1 MDVFIITGIASIVLD
16 LVTAGRDGAA
26 AFLIF
31 FFAADPAIIFA
42 FVILARPFVFL
53 LSSPAAFLISLVYK
67 VYCQVSI
74 DNSLWT
80 GQKYKPTTNK
90 LFFQ

>member
-1 MDVFIITGIASIVLD
+1 MDVFIITGIAFIVLA
-16 LVTAGRDGAA
+16 LVTEGGDGAA

-31 FFAADPAIIFA
+31 FLAIIFV

-53 LSSPAAFLISLVYK
+53 MSSPAAFLISLVYK

-74 DNSLWT
+74 DNSL
-80 GQKYKPTTNK
+80 
-90 LFFQ
+90 

>member
-1 MDVFIITGIASIVLD
+1 MDVFIITGIAFIVLA
-16 LVTAGRDGAA
+16 LVIEGGDGAA

-31 FFAADPAIIFA
+31 FFAADPAIIFV

-53 LSSPAAFLISLVYK
+53 MSSPAAFLISLVYK
-67 VYCQVSI
+67 VYRQVSI

-80 GQKYKPTTNK
+80 IIQTYY
-90 LFFQ
+90 

>member
-1 MDVFIITGIASIVLD
+1 MSLFCSPSMDVFIITGIASIVLD
-16 LVTAGRDGAA
+16 LVTAGGDGAA

-53 LSSPAAFLISLVYK
+53 LSSPAAFLISLVYE

-80 GQKYKPTTNK
+80 IIQTY
-90 LFFQ
+90 